1 MRRVKKMERNL
12 SLEIGRIRD
21 AAIQLRN
28 YAVSGRKDEVERYYF
43 EKEFENLV
51 NHDFMNINPDDL
63 IDIYVDYFKGKN
75 LPLISIKKGQVYYRA
90 RVGYNTVPWAEDD
103 LSKDFIIPYYEKD
116 IDAPP
121 PIYASGGRFNRD
133 GVAYLYLADNVKT
146 CLAEIHLQVGQKCS
160 VSEFECLNDIELVDL
175 TKFSDDIEM
184 QAWIKILTQPIHSEI
199 SYKYNITRFLADVL
213 KNINDTG
220 IYFNSVQSVGKN
232 IACFRTNVFKPI
244 KYSSKI
250 YTASKIT
257 YETEK
262 VIDSID
268 EYVKKGTR
276 EINTYNEYKEKE
288 MEERLEY
295 FENWVQYRK
304 EQMK

>member
-1 MRRVKKMERNL
+1 MERNL
-12 SLEIGRIRD
+12 GIEISRIREN
-21 AAIQLRN
+21 ARRLRKCALSG
-28 YAVSGRKDEVERYYF
+28 YADEVERYYF
-43 EKEFENLV
+43 ERELTNLV
-51 NHDFMNINPDDL
+51 NSDFMNINPGDL

-75 LPLISIKKGQVYYRA
+75 LPLKSVKKGKVFYRA
-90 RVGYNTVPWAEDD
+90 RVGYNTVLWAEDD

-116 IDAPP
+116 IGAPP
-121 PIYASGGRFNRD
+121 PIYASGGRFNRE
-133 GVAYLYLADNVKT
+133 GVSYLYLASNIKT
-146 CLAEIHLQVGQKCS
+146 CIAEVHLQVGQKCS
-160 VSEFECLNDIELVDL
+160 VSEFECLNNIKLVDL

-184 QAWIKILTQPIHSEI
+184 QAWIKILTQPIHAEI
-199 SYKYNITRFLADVL
+199 LYKYNITRFLADVL

-220 IYFNSVQSVGKN
+220 IYFDSVQSFGKN
-232 IACFRTNVFKPI
+232 IVCFRTNVFKPI

-257 YETEK
+257 YKTEEVK
-262 VIDSID
+262 DSID

-276 EINTYNEYKEKE
+276 EINTYNEYKEEE
-288 MEERLEY
+288 MEEKLEY